1 MGGCP
6 GTIQISGTTTNEEEH
21 HMTVLHMPIR
31 VRIAALAVLLAIAS
45 LGVVS
50 AKASAYPNS
59 MDALGDSITR
69 AFNTCSFPFVDCTEN
84 SWATG
89 TKSSVNSYYL
99 RLLALNPGI
108 SGHNYNDAVS
118 GAKMVELNGQA
129 EKAVS
134 RHVELVGVLMGA
146 NDACTSS
153 LSTMTPVSTYQSQFE
168 AGMNTLTKGLPSAQ
182 INIGSL
188 PNVYRLWEIF
198 HTNSSAVNTWN
209 SLKICQSLLANP
221 TSTAKSD
228 EERRVAVRQRVEEF
242 DSVLQSVCA
251 KYTQCKYDNGAGFK
265 TVFNTNDVS
274 TRDYFHPS
282 VEGQALIAGVAWQ
295 SFPF

>member
-1 MGGCP
+1 M
-6 GTIQISGTTTNEEEH
+6 TAFHSGS
-21 HMTVLHMPIR
+21 R
-31 VRIAALAVLLAIAS
+31 VRMALLALLAALLAISS
-45 LGVVS
+45 LGL
-50 AKASAYPNS
+50 ASARATTYPNS

-69 AFNTCSFPFVDCTEN
+69 AFNTCSFPFTDCPEN

-89 TKSSVNSYYL
+89 TNSKVESYYL

-118 GAKMVELNGQA
+118 GAKMTELNGQA

-134 RHVELVGVLMGA
+134 RKVELVGILMGA

-153 LSTMTPVSTYQSQFE
+153 LSTMTPVATYQSQFE
-168 AGMNTLTKGLPSAQ
+168 TAMKTLNTGVPGAQ
-182 INIGSL
+182 INVGSL
-188 PNVYRLWEIF
+188 ANVYRLWEIF

-221 TSTAKSD
+221 TSLAKED
-228 EERRVAVRQRVEEF
+228 EERRLKVRQREEEYN
-242 DSVLQSVCA
+242 SVLQSVCA
-251 KYTQCKYDNGAGFK
+251 KYTRCKFDNDAGFK

-282 VEGQALIAGVAWQ
+282 VEGQALIASVAWAA
-295 SFPF
+295 FPF

>member
-1 MGGCP
+1 
-6 GTIQISGTTTNEEEH
+6 
-21 HMTVLHMPIR
+21 MTVLHISTRLR
-31 VRIAALAVLLAIAS
+31 VALLATVLAVAS
-45 LGVVS
+45 LGIAS
-50 AKASAYPNS
+50 ARAAAYPNS

-69 AFNTCSFPFVDCTEN
+69 AFNTCSFPFTDCPEN

-89 TKSSVNSYYL
+89 TKSAVNSYYL

-108 SGHNYNDAVS
+108 SGHNFNDAVS
-118 GAKMVELNGQA
+118 GAKMEGLKGQA

-134 RHVELVGVLMGA
+134 RKVELVGILLGA

-153 LSTMTPVSTYQSQFE
+153 ISMTSTATYQSQLE
-168 AGMNTLTKGLPSAQ
+168 QGMNTLTTGLPSAQ
-182 INIGSL
+182 INVGSL

-221 TSTAKSD
+221 TSLAKAD
-228 EERRVAVRQRVEEF
+228 EERRLQVKAREEEY
-242 DSVLQSVCA
+242 DSALQSVCA
-251 KYTQCKYDNGAGFK
+251 KYTQCKFDNNAGFK
-265 TVFNTNDVS
+265 TMFNTNDVS

-282 VEGQALIAGVAWQ
+282 VEGQAVIASIAWEA
-295 SFPF
+295 FPF

>member
-1 MGGCP
+1 MM
-6 GTIQISGTTTNEEEH
+6 TAYRMTARVRVAVLA
-21 HMTVLHMPIR
+21 TVL
-31 VRIAALAVLLAIAS
+31 AIVWV
-45 LGVVS
+45 GVAS
-50 AKASAYPNS
+50 AKASAAPNS

-69 AFNTCSFPFVDCTEN
+69 AFNTCSFPFIDCPEN

-89 TKSSVNSYYL
+89 TNSKVDSYYL
-99 RLLALNPGI
+99 RLLAVNPGI

-153 LSTMTPVSTYQSQFE
+153 LSTMTSVATYQSEFE
-168 AGMNTLTKGLPSAQ
+168 QAMNTLTSGLPTAQ

-198 HTNSSAVNTWN
+198 HNNSSADNTWN

-221 TSTAKSD
+221 TSTAKAD
-228 EERRVAVRQRVEEF
+228 EERRIQVRQRVEEF

-265 TVFNTNDVS
+265 TQFATNDVS

-282 VEGQALIAGVAWQ
+282 VEGQALIASIAWT

>member
-1 MGGCP
+1 MM
-6 GTIQISGTTTNEEEH
+6 TALQITTR
-21 HMTVLHMPIR
+21 LR
-31 VRIAALAVLLAIAS
+31 AALLATLLSIIA
-45 LGVVS
+45 LGVTS
-50 AKASAYPNS
+50 AKAAAYPNS

-69 AFNTCSFPFVDCTEN
+69 AFNTCPIAFTDCPAN

-89 TKSSVNSYYL
+89 TNSAVDSYYE

-118 GAKMVELNGQA
+118 GAKMIELNGQA

-134 RHVELVGVLMGA
+134 RKVELVGILMGH

-153 LSTMTPVSTYQSQFE
+153 VSTMTTVATFQSELEQ
-168 AGMNTLTKGLPSAQ
+168 AMTTLTKGLPSAQ
-182 INIGSL
+182 INVGSL
-188 PNVYRLWEIF
+188 ANVYRLWEIF
-198 HTNSSAVNTWN
+198 HTNQSAVNTWN
-209 SLKICQSLLANP
+209 TLKICQSLLANP
-221 TSTAKSD
+221 TSTAKAD
-228 EERRVAVRQRVEEF
+228 EERRLQVRQREEEY
-242 DSVLQSVCA
+242 DTVLQNVCA
-251 KYTQCKYDNGAGFK
+251 KYTQCKFDNGAGFK

-282 VEGQALIAGVAWQ
+282 VEGQALIASTAWQ

>member
-1 MGGCP
+1 M
-6 GTIQISGTTTNEEEH
+6 
-21 HMTVLHMPIR
+21 
-31 VRIAALAVLLAIAS
+31 
-45 LGVVS
+45 
-50 AKASAYPNS
+50 
-59 MDALGDSITR
+59 
-69 AFNTCSFPFVDCTEN
+69 
-84 SWATG
+84 
-89 TKSSVNSYYL
+89 

-134 RHVELVGVLMGA
+134 RKVELLGVLMGA

-153 LSTMTPVSTYQSQFE
+153 LSTMTPVATYQSEFE
-168 AGMNTLTKGLPSAQ
+168 QAMNTLTKGLPGAQ

-198 HTNSSAVNTWN
+198 HTDSSADNTWN

-221 TSTAKSD
+221 TSTAQAD
-228 EERRVAVRQRVEEF
+228 EERRVQVRHRVEEF

-251 KYTQCKYDNGAGFK
+251 KYAQCRYDNGAGFK
-265 TVFNTNDVS
+265 TQFATNDVS

-282 VEGQALIAGVAWQ
+282 VDGQALVASIAWS

>member
-1 MGGCP
+1 MVIG
-6 GTIQISGTTTNEEEH
+6 
-21 HMTVLHMPIR
+21 MTKRLWA
-31 VRIAALAVLLAIAS
+31 AALATLLAVVS
-45 LGVVS
+45 LGV
-50 AKASAYPNS
+50 ASATATAHPNS

-69 AFNTCSFPFVDCTEN
+69 AFNTCSFPFIDCPEN

-89 TKSSVNSYYL
+89 TNSAVDSYYERALAVNS
-99 RLLALNPGI
+99 GI

-134 RHVELVGVLMGA
+134 RKVELVGILMGH

-153 LSTMTPVSTYQSQFE
+153 ISTMTAVATFQSQFE
-168 AGMNTLTKGLPSAQ
+168 QAMTTLTKGLPSAQ
-182 INIGSL
+182 INVGSVA
-188 PNVYRLWEIF
+188 NVYRLWEIF

-209 SLKICQSLLANP
+209 SLKICQSLLENP
-221 TSTAKSD
+221 TSTAKAD
-228 EERRVAVRQRVEEF
+228 EERRLQVRQREEEYN
-242 DSVLQSVCA
+242 SVLESVCA
-251 KYTQCKYDNGAGFK
+251 KYTLCKFDKDAGFK

-282 VEGQALIAGVAWQ
+282 VEGQALIAKVAWE
-295 SFPF
+295 SFPY

>member
-1 MGGCP
+1 
-6 GTIQISGTTTNEEEH
+6 
-21 HMTVLHMPIR
+21 MTAFHSDLR
-31 VRIAALAVLLAIAS
+31 VRMALLALLAALLAISS
-45 LGVVS
+45 LGL
-50 AKASAYPNS
+50 ASARATTYPNS

-69 AFNTCSFPFVDCTEN
+69 AFNTCSFPFTDCPEN

-89 TKSSVNSYYL
+89 TNSKVDSYYL

-118 GAKMVELNGQA
+118 GAKMTELNGQA

-134 RHVELVGVLMGA
+134 RKVELVGILMGA

-153 LSTMTPVSTYQSQFE
+153 LSTMTPVATYQSQFE
-168 AGMNTLTKGLPSAQ
+168 TAMKTLNTGVPGAQ
-182 INIGSL
+182 INVGSL
-188 PNVYRLWEIF
+188 ANVYRLWEIF

-221 TSTAKSD
+221 TSLAKED
-228 EERRVAVRQRVEEF
+228 EERRLKVRQREEEYN
-242 DSVLQSVCA
+242 SVLQSVCA
-251 KYTQCKYDNGAGFK
+251 KYTRCKFDNDAGFK

-282 VEGQALIAGVAWQ
+282 VEGQALIASVAWAA
-295 SFPF
+295 FPF

>member
-1 MGGCP
+1 M
-6 GTIQISGTTTNEEEH
+6 TASRMISRLRIAVLV
-21 HMTVLHMPIR
+21 TVLAI
-31 VRIAALAVLLAIAS
+31 VSVAVA
-45 LGVVS
+45 S
-50 AKASAYPNS
+50 AKASAAPNS

-69 AFNTCSFPFVDCTEN
+69 AYNTCSFPFIDCPEN

-89 TKSSVNSYYL
+89 TSSKVDSYYL
-99 RLLALNPGI
+99 RLLAVNPGI

-153 LSTMTPVSTYQSQFE
+153 LSTMTSVATYQSEFE
-168 AGMNTLTKGLPSAQ
+168 QAMNTLTSGLPTAQ

-221 TSTAKSD
+221 TSTAKAD
-228 EERRVAVRQRVEEF
+228 EERRIQVRQRVEEF

-265 TVFNTNDVS
+265 TQFATNDVS

-282 VEGQALIAGVAWQ
+282 VEGQALIASIAWT

>member
-1 MGGCP
+1 
-6 GTIQISGTTTNEEEH
+6 
-21 HMTVLHMPIR
+21 MTFSRIPTRLRVAVL
-31 VRIAALAVLLAIAS
+31 ASLLAVVS
-45 LGVVS
+45 VGVAS

-69 AFNTCSFPFVDCTEN
+69 AFNTCSFPFIDCPEN

-89 TKSSVNSYYL
+89 TSSKVDSYYM
-99 RLLALNPGI
+99 RLLALNSGI

-134 RHVELVGVLMGA
+134 RNVELVGVLMGA

-153 LSTMTPVSTYQSQFE
+153 LSTMTPVATYQSEFE
-168 AGMNTLTKGLPSAQ
+168 QAMNTLTKGLPGAQ

-198 HTNSSAVNTWN
+198 HTNSSADSTWN

-221 TSTAKSD
+221 TSTAQAD
-228 EERRVAVRQRVEEF
+228 EERRIQVRQRVEEF

-265 TVFNTNDVS
+265 TQFATNDVS

-282 VEGQALIAGVAWQ
+282 VEGQALIASIAWS

>member
-1 MGGCP
+1 
-6 GTIQISGTTTNEEEH
+6 
-21 HMTVLHMPIR
+21 MTVLHTLTR
-31 VRIAALAVLLAIAS
+31 ARLVAAAVVLALAVAGIAS
-45 LGVVS
+45 
-50 AKASAYPNS
+50 AQASAYPNS

-69 AFNTCSFPFVDCTEN
+69 AFNTCPFPFTDCPEN

-89 TKSSVNSYYL
+89 TNSKVDSYYL

-108 SGHNYNDAVS
+108 SGHNNNDAVS
-118 GAKMVELNGQA
+118 GAKMGELNSQA
-129 EKAVS
+129 KNAVS
-134 RHVELVGVLMGA
+134 RKVELVGILMGH

-153 LSTMTPVSTYQSQFE
+153 ISTMTSVATFQSQFE
-168 AGMNTLTKGLPSAQ
+168 TAMSTLASGLPSAQ
-182 INIGSL
+182 INVGSL
-188 PNVYRLWEIF
+188 ANVYRLWEIF

-221 TSTAKSD
+221 TSTAKAD
-228 EERRVAVRQRVEEF
+228 EERRLQVRQREEEY

-251 KYTQCKYDNGAGFK
+251 KYTQCKFDNDAGFK

-282 VEGQALIAGVAWQ
+282 IEGQALIASVAWTA
-295 SFPF
+295 FPF

>member
-1 MGGCP
+1 
-6 GTIQISGTTTNEEEH
+6 
-21 HMTVLHMPIR
+21 MTVFHQAAGARRAVRARRIAR
-31 VRIAALAVLLAIAS
+31 VRVAVLAAAALTLLS
-45 LGVVS
+45 LGASS
-50 AKASAYPNS
+50 ARATTYPNS

-69 AFNTCSFPFVDCTEN
+69 AFNTCSFPFIDCPEN

-89 TKSSVNSYYL
+89 TNSKVDSYYL
-99 RLLALNPGI
+99 RLLALNPAI
-108 SGHNYNDAVS
+108 SGHNFNDAVS
-118 GAKMVELNGQA
+118 GAKMTELAGQA

-134 RHVELVGVLMGA
+134 RKAELVGILMGH

-153 LSTMTPVSTYQSQFE
+153 VSTMTAVSTFQSQFE
-168 AGMNTLTKGLPSAQ
+168 AAMKTLTTGLPAAQ
-182 INIGSL
+182 INVGSL
-188 PNVYRLWEIF
+188 ANVYRLWEIF

-221 TSTAKSD
+221 TSTAKAD
-228 EERRVAVRQRVEEF
+228 EERRLQVRQREEEY

-282 VEGQALIAGVAWQ
+282 VEGQALIAKEAWEA
-295 SFPF
+295 FPF

>member
-1 MGGCP
+1 M
-6 GTIQISGTTTNEEEH
+6 TTVFRLRSRTGIA
-21 HMTVLHMPIR
+21 LL
-31 VRIAALAVLLAIAS
+31 AALLTIVS
-45 LGVVS
+45 LGLAS
-50 AKASAYPNS
+50 AKATAYPNS

-69 AFNTCSFPFVDCTEN
+69 AFNTCSFPFTDCPEN

-89 TKSSVNSYYL
+89 TNSKVDSYYL

-108 SGHNYNDAVS
+108 SGHNFNDAVS
-118 GAKMVELNGQA
+118 GAKMGELNGQA

-134 RHVELVGVLMGA
+134 RKVELVGILMGH

-153 LSTMTPVSTYQSQFE
+153 ISTMTSVATFQTQFE
-168 AGMNTLTKGLPSAQ
+168 SAMKTLNTGIPGAQ
-182 INIGSL
+182 VNVGSL
-188 PNVYRLWEIF
+188 ANVYRLWEIF

-221 TSTAKSD
+221 TSLAKAD
-228 EERRVAVRQRVEEF
+228 EERRLKVRQREEEYN
-242 DSVLQSVCA
+242 SVLQSVCA
-251 KYTQCKYDNGAGFK
+251 KYTQCKFDNGAGFK

-282 VEGQALIAGVAWQ
+282 VEGQALIASTAWQ
-295 SFPF
+295 AFPF

>member
-1 MGGCP
+1 MTASHF
-6 GTIQISGTTTNEEEH
+6 GTR
-21 HMTVLHMPIR
+21 MRVALVATV
-31 VRIAALAVLLAIAS
+31 LAIAS
-45 LGVVS
+45 LGMT
-50 AKASAYPNS
+50 AARAAAYPNS

-69 AFNTCSFPFVDCTEN
+69 AFNTCSFPFTDCPEN

-89 TKSSVNSYYL
+89 TKSAVNSYYL

-108 SGHNYNDAVS
+108 SGHNFNDAVS
-118 GAKMVELNGQA
+118 GAKMEGLKGQA

-134 RHVELVGVLMGA
+134 RKVELVGILMGA

-153 LSTMTPVSTYQSQFE
+153 ISTMTSVATYQSQFE
-168 AGMNTLTKGLPSAQ
+168 QGMKTLTTGLPSAQ

-198 HTNSSAVNTWN
+198 HTNSSAVSTWN

-221 TSTAKSD
+221 TSLAKAD
-228 EERRVAVRQRVEEF
+228 EERRLQVKTREEEY
-242 DSVLQSVCA
+242 DSALQTVCA
-251 KYTQCKYDNGAGFK
+251 KYTHCKFDNNAGFK

-282 VEGQALIAGVAWQ
+282 IEGQALVAGVAWEA
-295 SFPF
+295 FPF

>member
-1 MGGCP
+1 MTAYRMATRLRVVGLA
-6 GTIQISGTTTNEEEH
+6 
-21 HMTVLHMPIR
+21 TVL
-31 VRIAALAVLLAIAS
+31 AIVS
-45 LGVVS
+45 IGVAS
-50 AKASAYPNS
+50 AKASAAPNS

-69 AFNTCSFPFVDCTEN
+69 AFNTCSFPFIDCPEN

-89 TKSSVNSYYL
+89 TNSKVDSYYL
-99 RLLALNPGI
+99 RLLAVNPGI
-108 SGHNYNDAVS
+108 GGHNYNDAVS

-153 LSTMTPVSTYQSQFE
+153 LSTMTSVATYQTEFE
-168 AGMNTLTKGLPSAQ
+168 QAMKTLTAGLPTAQ

-221 TSTAKSD
+221 TSTAQAD
-228 EERRVAVRQRVEEF
+228 EERRIQVRQRVEEF

-265 TVFNTNDVS
+265 TQFATNDVS

-282 VEGQALIAGVAWQ
+282 VEGQALVASIAWSA
-295 SFPF
+295 FPF

>member
-1 MGGCP
+1 M
-6 GTIQISGTTTNEEEH
+6 
-21 HMTVLHMPIR
+21 MTLL
-31 VRIAALAVLLAIAS
+31 RIARARVTLVLLCTGLALAS
-45 LGVVS
+45 LGI
-50 AKASAYPNS
+50 ASAQAGAAPNS

-69 AFNTCSFPFVDCTEN
+69 AFNTCSFPFTDCPEN

-89 TKSSVNSYYL
+89 TKAAVDSYYL
-99 RLLALNPGI
+99 RLLAVNPGI
-108 SGHNYNDAVS
+108 SGHNNNDAVS
-118 GAKMVELNGQA
+118 GAKMTELNGQA

-134 RHVELVGVLMGA
+134 RKVELVGILMGA

-153 LSTMTPVSTYQSQFE
+153 ISTMTSVANYQSQFE
-168 AGMNTLTKGLPSAQ
+168 AAMKTLTTGIPSAQ

-221 TSTAKSD
+221 TSLTKAD
-228 EERRVAVRQRVEEF
+228 EERRLQVKTREEEF
-242 DSVLQSVCA
+242 DSVLESVCA
-251 KYTQCKYDNGAGFK
+251 KYTQCKYDKGAGFK

-282 VEGQALIAGVAWQ
+282 VEGQTLIAKIAWEA
-295 SFPF
+295 FPF

>member
-1 MGGCP
+1 MINRRKLALACTG
-6 GTIQISGTTTNEEEH
+6 
-21 HMTVLHMPIR
+21 LLA
-31 VRIAALAVLLAIAS
+31 AALAAAS
-45 LGVVS
+45 IGAAS
-50 AKASAYPNS
+50 AQAYPNS

-69 AFNTCSFPFVDCTEN
+69 AYNTCSFPFVDCPEN

-89 TKSSVNSYYL
+89 TNSKVDSYYL

-108 SGHNYNDAVS
+108 SGHNNNDAVS
-118 GAKMVELNGQA
+118 GAKMGELNGQA

-134 RHVELVGVLMGA
+134 RKVELVGVLMGA

-153 LSTMTPVSTYQSQFE
+153 ISTMTSVATYQSQFE
-168 AGMNTLTKGLPSAQ
+168 AAMKTLTTGIPGSQ

-221 TSTAKSD
+221 TSLAKED
-228 EERRVAVRQRVEEF
+228 EERRLQVKTREEEF

-282 VEGQALIAGVAWQ
+282 VEGQTLIAKEAWE

>member
-1 MGGCP
+1 
-6 GTIQISGTTTNEEEH
+6 
-21 HMTVLHMPIR
+21 MTR
-31 VRIAALAVLLAIAS
+31 SALMARPRLLALLSALVVVFACFAIAS
-45 LGVVS
+45 
-50 AKASAYPNS
+50 AKATAHPNS

-69 AFNTCSFPFVDCTEN
+69 AFNTCSFPFVDCPEN

-89 TKSSVNSYYL
+89 TNSKVDSYYL
-99 RLLALNPGI
+99 RALEVNPGI

-134 RHVELVGVLMGA
+134 RNVELVGVLMGA

-153 LSTMTPVSTYQSQFE
+153 ISTMTPVATYQSELEQ
-168 AGMNTLTKGLPSAQ
+168 AMNTLTKGLPTAQ
-182 INIGSL
+182 VNLGSL

-221 TSTAKSD
+221 TSTAQAD
-228 EERRVAVRQRVEEF
+228 EERRLQVRQRVEEF

-282 VEGQALIAGVAWQ
+282 IEGQALIASVAWQ
-295 SFPF
+295 AFPY

>member
-1 MGGCP
+1 MVGFY
-6 GTIQISGTTTNEEEH
+6 TTS
-21 HMTVLHMPIR
+21 R
-31 VRIAALAVLLAIAS
+31 VRLVGLATLLAIVS
-45 LGVVS
+45 LGMAS
-50 AKASAYPNS
+50 AKATAAPNS

-69 AFNTCSFPFVDCTEN
+69 AFNTCGFPFTDCTEN

-89 TKSSVNSYYL
+89 TNSRVNSYYL
-99 RLLALNPGI
+99 RLLAVNPGI

-118 GAKMVELNGQA
+118 GAKMSELNSQA
-129 EKAVS
+129 SKAVS
-134 RHVELVGVLMGA
+134 RKVELVGILMGA

-153 LSTMTPVSTYQSQFE
+153 ISTMTPVSTFQSQFE
-168 AGMNTLTKGLPSAQ
+168 QGMNTLAAGVPVPQ
-182 INIGSL
+182 VNVGSL

-209 SLKICQSLLANP
+209 TLKICQSLLANP
-221 TSTAKSD
+221 TSTAKAD
-228 EERRVAVRQRVEEF
+228 EERRLQVRQREEEY

-282 VEGQALIAGVAWQ
+282 IEGQALIASVAWQ
-295 SFPF
+295 AFPF

>member
-1 MGGCP
+1 M
-6 GTIQISGTTTNEEEH
+6 TAYRMSTRARVAVLA
-21 HMTVLHMPIR
+21 TVL
-31 VRIAALAVLLAIAS
+31 AIVS
-45 LGVVS
+45 IGV
-50 AKASAYPNS
+50 ASANANAAPNS

-69 AFNTCSFPFVDCTEN
+69 AFNTCSFPFIDCPEN

-89 TKSSVNSYYL
+89 TSSKVDSYYL
-99 RLLALNPGI
+99 RLLAVNPGI

-153 LSTMTPVSTYQSQFE
+153 LSTMTSVAAYRSEFE
-168 AGMNTLTKGLPSAQ
+168 QAMNTLTRGLPTAQ

-198 HTNSSAVNTWN
+198 HNNSSADNTWN

-221 TSTAKSD
+221 TSTAKAD
-228 EERRVAVRQRVEEF
+228 EERRIQVRQRVEEF

-265 TVFNTNDVS
+265 TQFATNDVS

-282 VEGQALIAGVAWQ
+282 VEGQALVASIAWA

>member
-1 MGGCP
+1 M
-6 GTIQISGTTTNEEEH
+6 TTA
-21 HMTVLHMPIR
+21 L
-31 VRIAALAVLLAIAS
+31 RIARARAGLAALCLAFALAS
-45 LGVVS
+45 LGVASVQ
-50 AKASAYPNS
+50 ASAYPNS

-69 AFNTCSFPFVDCTEN
+69 AFNTCSFPFTDCPEN

-89 TKSSVNSYYL
+89 TNKTVNSYYL

-108 SGHNYNDAVS
+108 SGHNNNDAAS
-118 GAKMVELNGQA
+118 GAKMSGLNGQA

-134 RHVELVGVLMGA
+134 SKVELVGILMGA

-153 LSTMTPVSTYQSQFE
+153 IGTMTSVANYQSQFE
-168 AGMNTLTKGLPSAQ
+168 TAMKTLTTGIPSAQ
-182 INIGSL
+182 INVGSL

-198 HTNSSAVNTWN
+198 HTNATAVKTWN

-221 TSTAKSD
+221 TSLEKAD
-228 EERRVAVRQRVEEF
+228 EERRLQVKAREEEYN
-242 DSVLQSVCA
+242 SALKTVCA

-265 TVFNTNDVS
+265 TVFNTNHVT

-282 VEGQALIAGVAWQ
+282 VEGQTLIAKIAWEA
-295 SFPF
+295 FPF

>member
-1 MGGCP
+1 MAP
-6 GTIQISGTTTNEEEH
+6 
-21 HMTVLHMPIR
+21 VLLRRSHTCIALL
-31 VRIAALAVLLAIAS
+31 AALLTIVSFGLA
-45 LGVVS
+45 S
-50 AKASAYPNS
+50 ARAAAYPNS

-69 AFNTCSFPFVDCTEN
+69 AFNTCSSSFTDCPEN

-89 TKSSVNSYYL
+89 TNSKVDSYYL

-118 GAKMVELNGQA
+118 GTKMGELNAQA

-134 RHVELVGVLMGA
+134 RKVELVGILMGQ

-153 LSTMTPVSTYQSQFE
+153 ISTMTAVATFQSQFE
-168 AGMNTLTKGLPSAQ
+168 TAMKTLTTGLPSAQ
-182 INIGSL
+182 LNVGSL
-188 PNVYRLWEIF
+188 ANVYRLWEIF

-221 TSTAKSD
+221 TSLAKED
-228 EERRVAVRQRVEEF
+228 EERRLKVRQREEEY

-251 KYTQCKYDNGAGFK
+251 KYTHCKFDNDAGFK

-282 VEGQALIAGVAWQ
+282 VEGQALIASTAW
-295 SFPF
+295 SAFPF

>member
-1 MGGCP
+1 
-6 GTIQISGTTTNEEEH
+6 
-21 HMTVLHMPIR
+21 MTSIHSSTR
-31 VRIAALAVLLAIAS
+31 VRVRVALLAAVLALAS
-45 LGVVS
+45 LGISS
-50 AKASAYPNS
+50 ARAAAYPNS

-69 AFNTCSFPFVDCTEN
+69 AFNTCSVPFTDCPEN

-89 TKSSVNSYYL
+89 TNSKVDSYYL

-108 SGHNYNDAVS
+108 SGHNFNDAVS
-118 GAKMVELNGQA
+118 GAKMEALKGQA

-134 RHVELVGVLMGA
+134 RKVELVGILLGA

-153 LSTMTPVSTYQSQFE
+153 ISTMTSVATYQSQFE
-168 AGMNTLTKGLPSAQ
+168 QGMKTLTTGLPSAQ
-182 INIGSL
+182 INVGSL

-198 HTNSSAVNTWN
+198 HTNTNAVNTWN

-221 TSTAKSD
+221 TSLAKAD
-228 EERRVAVRQRVEEF
+228 EERRLQVKAREEEY

-251 KYTQCKYDNGAGFK
+251 KYTQCKFDNNAGFK

-274 TRDYFHPS
+274 TRDYFHPD
-282 VEGQALIAGVAWQ
+282 VEGQTLIASIAWEA
-295 SFPF
+295 FPF